1 MLLLY
6 RINDTDDHF
15 LFEISLKLGNFLC
28 LLLEWSSILF
38 YVLFQLQ
45 AGKTPAEL
53 AVEGENDLAAKMLLK
68 KENVLSWRE
77 KLKTL
82 KENTCPSPASFRSS
96 MSSIISRM
104 SVVLISSDEETD
116 DETFIQTEDPDDL
129 DY

>member
-1 MLLLY
+1 M
-6 RINDTDDHF
+6 F
-15 LFEISLKLGNFLC
+15 SV
-28 LLLEWSSILF
+28 S
-38 YVLFQLQ
+38 LQ

-96 MSSIISRM
+96 MSSIISQM

-116 DETFIQTEDPDDL
+116 DETFVQTEDPDDL

>member
-1 MLLLY
+1 M
-6 RINDTDDHF
+6 
-15 LFEISLKLGNFLC
+15 
-28 LLLEWSSILF
+28 
-38 YVLFQLQ
+38 Q

-53 AVEGENDLAAKMLLK
+53 AVEGENDLAAKMLFK

-96 MSSIISRM
+96 MSSIISQM

>member
-1 MLLLY
+1 
-6 RINDTDDHF
+6 
-15 LFEISLKLGNFLC
+15 
-28 LLLEWSSILF
+28 
-38 YVLFQLQ
+38 
-45 AGKTPAEL
+45 
-53 AVEGENDLAAKMLLK
+53 MLLK

-96 MSSIISRM
+96 MSSIISQM

-116 DETFIQTEDPDDL
+116 DETFIQIEDPDDL